1 MKVLRIFALSAVF
14 LLCFPFFHSRAS
26 AADVETVVYWRVSQ
40 FNDNPEIASWIT
52 QAIMYAS
59 SLYQVDPLLVA
70 AVMQAES
77 AFNINVGYSRAGA
90 IGLMQLMP
98 DTAEMIG
105 VNPYDPLENVVGGAS
120 YLRTQL
126 NNFSGW
132 GEHGVAYAIA
142 AYNAGGQAVRDVGGC
157 PDNGETYE
165 YVCEVANA
173 YNGMLALYNS

>member
-1 MKVLRIFALSAVF
+1 MKICRITLLAMVF
-14 LLCFPFFHSRAS
+14 FLFMPYFHQKAF
-26 AADVETVVYWRVSQ
+26 AADVQSIVYWRVSQ
-40 FNDNPEIASWIT
+40 YNDNPELSAWIT

-77 AFNINVGYSRAGA
+77 QFNINVGYSSAGA
-90 IGLMQLMP
+90 VGLMQLMP
-98 DTAEMIG
+98 ETAAMIG
-105 VNPYDPLENVVGGAS
+105 VNPYDPLENIVGGAS

-132 GEHGVAYAIA
+132 GEYGVAYAIA

-165 YVCEVANA
+165 YVCAVAEA
-173 YNGMLALYNS
+173 YNGMLALYG